1 MRRSEKV
8 PIFLAGAVVLLMV
21 TVLSVRYLPIMP
33 VSAVDSSDIPMTVNM
48 KRMMLPLVGR
58 YFPSVDTASL
68 RTMAEELPYIE
79 KARVSY
85 SDGTLSL
92 RCVRKDGYIAASR
105 DEAYFISPDGRYPV
119 SLEDLPMLG
128 EIYTIVMTDDIDA
141 FLSDAADDE
150 TILSIIASL
159 DESGVDRRLIDS
171 VEYGNNNKE
180 ISGLSLLLS
189 DLGARIY
196 VREAFEAP
204 DIAGSIEAI
213 RNEKRGLN
221 PPFSEYMLYSDRLVR
236 F

>member
-85 SDGTLSL
+85 RDGTLSL
-92 RCVRKDGYIAASR
+92 RCVRKDG
-105 DEAYFISPDGRYPV
+105 
-119 SLEDLPMLG
+119 L
-128 EIYTIVMTDDIDA
+128 
-141 FLSDAADDE
+141 
-150 TILSIIASL
+150 IICC
-159 DESGVDRRLIDS
+159 I
-171 VEYGNNNKE
+171 
-180 ISGLSLLLS
+180 
-189 DLGARIY
+189 
-196 VREAFEAP
+196 
-204 DIAGSIEAI
+204 
-213 RNEKRGLN
+213 
-221 PPFSEYMLYSDRLVR
+221 
-236 F
+236 